1 MRNEVEKKKLLK
13 RGRES
18 ALFVKTPF
26 SALVNNA
33 TTDQEENK
41 DVE

>member
-26 SALVNNA
+26 SALVNA

-41 DVE
+41 DV